1 MRKPKKPAK
10 PTNTRRD
17 KKSFNTKRDEMS
29 TDQRP
34 MSAADND
41 WSWYAQNPQLL
52 KDYASYP
59 FGNPL
64 GATLTDQNTYFQNP
78 IPGVCSIWFAPS
90 IGFATDETHPIN
102 VAMRKLYS
110 FVRHA
115 NSGAANYDAP
125 DLMLYMVCVDS
136 ARMYLEWMK
145 RIYGVF
151 FNYTAFNRYY
161 PMYLVE
167 SMGAN
172 YKDLEHS
179 LADFRG
185 YINQYAVKLNQLW
198 VPEGLAY
205 TKRHQWL
212 CSHYYVDSQDSYKAQ
227 TYVYVPYAFYK
238 FEVTGDPAVG
248 QATLVRKPSGYL
260 DDIITFGDGLLDPLI
275 TNEDIGIMSG
285 DILKAYGANGVAVT
299 TGISEDYRVL
309 PEYSKE
315 VLSQIENCTLCGSSI
330 VLPSFDITQDTSIGG
345 GFLKSSPKV
354 NIFPVGPE
362 TFAQPMTNAEGAIA
376 AALAAPLMGPRLL
389 NMHTSD
395 VKPEDVI
402 VATRGMATYENPQYS
417 WNEGNH
423 APQATVEIHCGS
435 EAYLYASFLL
445 YNVAQGYAFN
455 YSIDTADWTKLPSG
469 TIDKAAEKFS
479 QVIEKFGIME
489 QFDWHPMV
497 YPNVMIAAEQEY
509 SWTKLSYPFVDTDN
523 YTFVSPANIKN
534 MHTTALLSEFT
545 IPMV

>member
-1 MRKPKKPAK
+1 MRKRKRTTKPV
-10 PTNTRRD
+10 
-17 KKSFNTKRDEMS
+17 NTKREDMG

-34 MSAADND
+34 MSSADND

-64 GATLTDQNTYFQNP
+64 GCTLTDQNSYFKNP
-78 IPGVCSIWFAPS
+78 IPGVCTIWFAPS
-90 IGFATDETHPIN
+90 IGYSTDETSPIN

-110 FVRHA
+110 YVRHA

-125 DLMLYMVCVDS
+125 DLMLYVLCVDS

-161 PMYLVE
+161 PRILVE
-167 SMGAN
+167 AMGGDYDNLEAN
-172 YKDLEHS
+172 
-179 LADFRG
+179 LAAFRG

-198 VPEGLAY
+198 VPEGLSY

-227 TYVYVPYAFYK
+227 TYVHVPYAYYR

-248 QATLVRKPSGYL
+248 QATLVDSPAGDL
-260 DDIITFGDGLLDPLI
+260 AAIIRFGNGLLNPLI

-299 TGISEDYRVL
+299 TGIAEDYRVL

-315 VLSQIENCTLCGSSI
+315 VLSQIENCTLCGTNI
-330 VLPSFDITQDTSIGG
+330 IRPSFDVTQDTTIGG

-354 NIFPVGPE
+354 NIFPVGSE
-362 TFAQPMTNAEGAIA
+362 TLVQPQASVQQNIA
-376 AALAAPLMGPRLL
+376 DALAAPITGPRML
-389 NMHTSD
+389 NLHHSD

-402 VATRGMATYENPQYS
+402 VATRGMAAFENPQYS
-417 WNEGNH
+417 WNAGNT
-423 APQATVEIHCGS
+423 APQATVEIHGGS
-435 EAYLYASFLL
+435 EVYLSATFLL
-445 YNVAQGYAFN
+445 YNVAQGKTFN
-455 YSIDTADWTKLPSG
+455 YSVRTADWTKLQAG
-469 TIDKAAEKFS
+469 TIDNAVTKFS
-479 QVIEKFGIME
+479 QCIDKFGIVE
-489 QFDWHPMV
+489 QFDWHPLI
-497 YPNVMIAAEQEY
+497 YPNVMVSKEQDY
-509 SWTKLSYPFVDTDN
+509 SWTKLSYPFIDTDN

-534 MHTTALLSEFT
+534 MHMTALLSEFT